1 MPRFELVTNI
11 QAATEDCFALSLLVD
26 AHTASMGR
34 SAERAVG
41 GVTSGHLQLGQTV
54 TWRARHFAF
63 TFRMTSQ
70 ITAYERPHRFVD
82 QQVRGPFASWWH
94 EHRFDG
100 HELATTMTDVIEY
113 RSPAGPLGLLLDR
126 LLLERYM
133 RRLLEQRNRWL
144 KAQLED
150 EVARTFG
157 L

>member
-1 MPRFELVTNI
+1 M
-11 QAATEDCFALSLLVD
+11 
-26 AHTASMGR
+26 
-34 SAERAVG
+34 
-41 GVTSGHLQLGQTV
+41 
-54 TWRARHFAF
+54 
-63 TFRMTSQ
+63 
-70 ITAYERPHRFVD
+70 D

-94 EHRFDG
+94 EHRLDD
-100 HELATTMTDVIEY
+100 HELGTTMTDLVEY